1 MRRYKVT
8 RSGQPESRSFCPY
21 GVKGASP
28 SQYIHM
34 FTNQEAPQSLGIL
47 SSFIISAPQYI
58 SMIDLNPLPSPE
70 VRQLKVPVEPILWKV
85 FLVTGLYPEATQGPG
100 LESTH

>member
-1 MRRYKVT
+1 MKRYKVT

-34 FTNQEAPQSLGIL
+34 FTNQEAPQSLGVL
-47 SSFIISAPQYI
+47 SFFIISVPHYI
-58 SMIDLNPLPSPE
+58 SMIDSLSKPPPLPRGQAAKSSCGTN
-70 VRQLKVPVEPILWKV
+70 PVEG
-85 FLVTGLYPEATQGPG
+85 FSGD
-100 LESTH
+100 